1 MKKSIEI
8 TRKNTVCQKCKGTR
22 KIDRKEGKQ
31 KEVSECNNTNQG
43 YSNTVRNISMEKLSL
58 INSRFNDLNKG
69 VKEGIENVS
78 EVSLPLNVT
87 SLMKLESKGRSKET
101 YE

>member
-1 MKKSIEI
+1 
-8 TRKNTVCQKCKGTR
+8 
-22 KIDRKEGKQ
+22 
-31 KEVSECNNTNQG
+31 
-43 YSNTVRNISMEKLSL
+43 MEKLSL